1 MAEITL
7 PVENILRGIG
17 IELPASVHDRLPAST
32 SSHIEQFLQ
41 EPTHSLAADC
51 LFERFAGKIIFE
63 RTAPKQGRFWQRQ
76 PGGYF
81 EPLDSML
88 DLASKYLDTAVDE
101 AFEKLKAEAEGAT
114 ISALF
119 TKAGI
124 ARRKARTRDFING
137 ALEFFA
143 AKVLVPNLSARWNEA
158 QECLPCTDGVIDFT
172 GEEIIAR
179 PPRDNEYFK
188 DPLPVK
194 TADILREDI
203 PASFLL
209 FLDEVFPDPEVRRT
223 ALECVSLAVA
233 NKGSRTFYLWHG
245 SGANGKNTLLDGLK
259 IVLGARVGT
268 IPAGAI
274 IRSHDGSGRFAA
286 AALNGLTFAAVDEV
300 SAPLDT
306 SEIKKLTGN
315 SSFSIE
321 EKGRQAFEIAQRW
334 ALAAFTNRLPSFSPA
349 NDSAFTERLIIVPFD
364 SVFYFNDEQKRHYID
379 MGVPAEWLIQAR
391 DRAAI
396 MDGFDTDRAQILR
409 MLIQTYMKVRAAGGR
424 PFEGKRCYQ
433 LKQNYIDANDL
444 IADFFREHFV
454 RADGERMPYMRIL
467 ELYRDYT
474 GDKNIATRTCI
485 QKLIARFPWMQK
497 TVANSVRY
505 LVNIRERDGNDNEP
519 DTSSEAEN
527 SSESQEMLFN
537 VESANMEDTG
547 FSTQVR
553 KNGTLRSTL
562 EKCHFSYINIK
573 TPVFRTTV
581 LENDPSVLSDS
592 DLLLASKTASE
603 LLKAANEVG
612 KVPIGKWRN
621 ACAAKGMDPQKIA
634 AAENYMQQVGLL
646 DGGYLENIK
655 QANEGDQG
663 IDPQK
668 IRLGRPAAGWP
679 AIFKNN
685 EGDSELGLS

>member
-1 MAEITL
+1 MLEI
-7 PVENILRGIG
+7 
-17 IELPASVHDRLPAST
+17 
-32 SSHIEQFLQ
+32 
-41 EPTHSLAADC
+41 
-51 LFERFAGKIIFE
+51 
-63 RTAPKQGRFWQRQ
+63 
-76 PGGYF
+76 
-81 EPLDSML
+81 
-88 DLASKYLDTAVDE
+88 ASKYLDTAVDE
-101 AFEKLKAEAEGAT
+101 AFEKLKAQAEGAT

-124 ARRKARTRDFING
+124 ARKKARTRDFING

-143 AKVLVPNLSARWNEA
+143 AKVLVANLSSRWNETA
-158 QECLPCTDGVIDFT
+158 ECLPCLDGVIDFT

-179 PPRDNEYFK
+179 APKNDEYFK

-245 SGANGKNTLLDGLK
+245 SGANGKNTLLDGLR

-321 EKGRQAFEIAQRW
+321 EKGRQSFEITQRW
-334 ALAAFTNRLPSFSPA
+334 ALVALTNRLPTFAPA
-349 NDSAFTERLIIVPFD
+349 NDSAFTERMIIVPFD
-364 SVFYFNDEQKRHYID
+364 SVFYFNDEQKRNYID
-379 MGVPAEWLIQAR
+379 LGVPAERLIQAR
-391 DRAAI
+391 DRVAI
-396 MDGFDTDRAQILR
+396 MDGFDKDRARILR
-409 MLIQTYMKVRAAGGR
+409 LLIQTYMKVRAAGGR

-444 IADFFREHFV
+444 IADFFKEHFL

-474 GDKNIATRTCI
+474 GDRNVATRTCI

-497 TVANSVRY
+497 TVANGVRY

-519 DTSSEAEN
+519 DTGSEAKN
-527 SSESQEMLFN
+527 SSESQETLLN
-537 VESANMEDTG
+537 AESANIEDTS
-547 FSTQVR
+547 FSKQVR
-553 KNGTLRSTL
+553 KNGTLRSPL
-562 EKCHFSYINIK
+562 EKCHFSYIYIK

-603 LLKAANEVG
+603 LLKAAKDAG
-612 KVPIGKWRN
+612 KVPIGRWRN

-634 AAENYMQQVGLL
+634 AAENYMRGIGLL
-646 DGGYLENIK
+646 DGEFIK
-655 QANEGDQG
+655 QPDEGDQT
-663 IDPQK
+663 IKPAAMA
-668 IRLGRPAAGWP
+668 RLGMPSAGWP
-679 AIFKNN
+679 ASLKNSEDGDGLGIF
-685 EGDSELGLS
+685 